1 MSNNPTPLSSRE
13 RIDYMDL
20 LRGIAIFGIL
30 IANLRWFS
38 LYSPQVSGWF
48 TFAEIDRTVH
58 LLQGVFIESKFYTI
72 FSILFGWG
80 IALQINRSKK
90 DDTSTAAFLRRRLW
104 FMMLLGGLHMF
115 FIWEGDIV
123 FLYGLVGFVLVA
135 LRNYSNRILLT
146 TGILLLLSPV
156 LLYLL
161 KMSWPW
167 VNYPSDY
174 LYSLGEKVYQHF
186 GWIDQD
192 TSRTGVLSESTT
204 IISNIKITLADAPYR
219 FAYLF
224 AVSRI
229 PKVLGAMLIGF
240 YIGRTN
246 LYSEM
251 MKHKK
256 VVFRATIAG
265 LIVFVPLN
273 YWLEGVLKN
282 DTAYYQRQIEGLYY
296 TIADSLVVFPLA
308 LAYMT
313 SLALLF
319 EKTWIQTILNPVLA
333 VGKTAFSNYVFQS
346 IIGIIL
352 FYGVGFGLAL
362 QFGPLAWTIAAVI
375 IFSFQIILSNLWLKY
390 FRFGPLEWIW
400 RSLTY
405 RKIQPLKLAK
415 D

>member
-1 MSNNPTPLSSRE
+1 MSHIPTPLSSRE

-38 LYSPQVSGWF
+38 LYSPQVSGMF
-48 TFAEIDRTVH
+48 TYEEIDHVIY

-72 FSILFGWG
+72 FSLLFGWG
-80 IALQINRSKK
+80 IALQINRSQK
-90 DDTSTAAFLRRRLW
+90 DDASTAGFLRRRLC
-104 FMMLLGGLHMF
+104 FMMLLGGMHMF

-135 LRNYSNRILLT
+135 LRKYSNSTLLI
-146 TGILLLLSPV
+146 TGILMLLSPV
-156 LLYLL
+156 LLYFL
-161 KMSWPW
+161 KMNWPW

-174 LYSLGEKVYQHF
+174 LYSLGEKMYQHF

-192 TSRTGVLSESTT
+192 TSRTGVLSESKSIVT
-204 IISNIKITLADAPYR
+204 SIKITLADAPYR

-240 YIGRTN
+240 YMGRTN
-246 LYSEM
+246 LYSKI
-251 MKHKK
+251 MKHKN
-256 VVFRATIAG
+256 VVLKATIAG

-273 YWLEGVLKN
+273 YWLEGILKN
-282 DTAYYQRQIEGLYY
+282 EQAYYQHQIEGLYY
-296 TIADSLVVFPLA
+296 TIADSLTVFPLA
-308 LAYMT
+308 LVYMT
-313 SLALLF
+313 ALALLF
-319 EKTWIQTILNPVLA
+319 EKKWIQIILNPVLA

-346 IIGIIL
+346 LIGIII
-352 FYGVGFGLAL
+352 FYGVGFGLAG